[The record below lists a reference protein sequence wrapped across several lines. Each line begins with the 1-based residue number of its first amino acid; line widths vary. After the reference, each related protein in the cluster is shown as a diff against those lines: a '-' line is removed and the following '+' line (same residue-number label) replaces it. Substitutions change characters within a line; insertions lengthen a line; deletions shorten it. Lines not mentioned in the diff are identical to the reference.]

1 MNGKINGKSMDDK
14 TSRISLPPKNIWS
27 TSKRLFGYM
36 KKSRWFIVV
45 TVIVVVAGTIMQVI
59 SPKILG
65 NALTL
70 IFNGMS
76 EQGGINFSELSAT
89 LLLAAALY
97 AGIFITA
104 VAQEQMTNVVAQ
116 KITYTLRNALKA
128 KMNGLP
134 VSFFDKHSTGNL
146 MSITANDVDNI
157 GLSLQQSL
165 SGMIFSVILVVGMI
179 GMMISISP
187 ILTLIACLS
196 IPGSMLVMALLTP
209 QTKKNNKTYYALQG
223 ELNGQIEEVY
233 QGFLVTKSFNGEEQ
247 ALKKL
252 DAINEKMVDSG
263 WRARFFG
270 GCMMPSLS
278 VIQNIIYILIAVVGA
293 VKVVGGFIL
302 IGDMQAFLQYSTQ
315 FSLPLAKL
323 SQIWGNL
330 LSAIASAERIF
341 ELLDAEEMVEY
352 KTEFPNNDE
361 ETAKIVFEHVKFGY
375 NDELL
380 MKDFCM
386 EVKDGQ
392 MVAIVGHTG
401 AGKTTL
407 INLLERFYEIQG
419 GGIRIDGT
427 DIRNVSRDKIRKQVG
442 MVLQDTWLFSGTIY
456 DNIRYGNESATKEQ
470 IYAAAKAAY
479 ADDFIQKLPN
489 SYYTVLGEEANTIS
503 QGQRQLITIAR
514 AFVSNPDILILDEA
528 TSNVDSRTEMIIQ
541 KAMKRLLKGRT
552 SFVIAHRLSTIYDA
566 DRILVMDKGDIAETG
581 THLELLNKKGIYA
594 DIYNSQFA
602 EYGLIL

>member
-1 MNGKINGKSMDDK
+1 MNGKSINDK
-14 TSRISLPPKNIWS
+14 TSKINPPPKNIWS
-27 TSKRLFGYM
+27 TSKRLLGYM
-36 KKSRWFIVV
+36 KKSRWLIVV
-45 TVIVVVAGTIMQVI
+45 TIIVVIAGTITQVI

-65 NALTL
+65 NAFTL
-70 IFNGMS
+70 LFNGMS

-89 LLLAAALY
+89 LLLVAVLY
-97 AGIFITA
+97 VGIFITS

-116 KITYTLRNALKA
+116 KTTYTLRNALKA

-134 VSFFDKHSTGNL
+134 VSFFDKHPTGNL
-146 MSITANDVDNI
+146 ISIAANDVDNI
-157 GLSLQQSL
+157 GANLQQSL
-165 SGMIFSVILVVGMI
+165 SGIIFSVILIVGMV

-187 ILTLIACLS
+187 ILTLIACIS
-196 IPGSMLVMALLTP
+196 IPGSMFVMALLTP
-209 QTKKNNKTYYALQG
+209 QTKKNNKKYYALQG

-233 QGFLVTKSFNGEEQ
+233 QGFLVTKSFNGEEK

-252 DAINEKMVDSG
+252 DAINEKMVVSG

-270 GCMMPSLS
+270 GCMIPSLS
-278 VIQNIIYILIAVVGA
+278 IIQNIIYILFAVVGA
-293 VKVVGGFIL
+293 LKVVEGSIL

-315 FSLPLAKL
+315 FSLPLVKL

-330 LSAIASAERIF
+330 LSAITSAERIF

-352 KTEFPNNDE
+352 KTEFPNKDE

-375 NDELL
+375 SDELL

-392 MVAIVGHTG
+392 MIAIVGHTG

-407 INLLERFYEIQG
+407 INLLERFYEIEG

-427 DIRNVSRDKIRKQVG
+427 DIRNVGRDKTRKQVG
-442 MVLQDTWLFSGTIY
+442 MVLQDAWLFSGTIY
-456 DNIRYGNESATKEQ
+456 DNIRYGNEKATKKQ

-479 ADDFIQKLPN
+479 ADDFIQKLPDG
-489 SYYTVLGEEANTIS
+489 YYTVLGEEADTIS

-514 AFVSNPDILILDEA
+514 AFVGNPDILILDEA

-541 KAMKRLLKGRT
+541 SAMKRLLKGRT
-552 SFVIAHRLSTIYDA
+552 SFVIAHRLSTIYEA
-566 DRILVMDKGDIAETG
+566 DRILVMNQGDIAETG
-581 THLELLNKKGIYA
+581 THLELLDKKGIYA
-594 DIYNSQFA
+594 DIYNSQFTQTD
-602 EYGLIL
+602 L

>member
-1 MNGKINGKSMDDK
+1 MNGKITGKSMNDK
-14 TSRISLPPKNIWS
+14 TDRISPPPKNIWD
-27 TSKRLFGYM
+27 TSKRLLGYM
-36 KKSRWFIVV
+36 KKSRWLVAA
-45 TVIVVVAGTIMQVI
+45 TVIVVVAGSIVQVI

-70 IFNGMS
+70 LFNGMK
-76 EQGGINFSELSAT
+76 EQSGIHFSELSAT

-97 AGIFITA
+97 VVTFITA
-104 VAQEQMTNVVAQ
+104 VAQEQMTNVIAQ
-116 KITYTLRNALKA
+116 KITYILRNALKA
-128 KMNGLP
+128 KMNELP
-134 VSFFDKHSTGNL
+134 VSFFDKHPPGNL

-157 GLSLQQSL
+157 GSSLQQSL
-165 SGMIFSVILVVGMI
+165 TGMIYSVILVVGML

-187 ILTLIACLS
+187 ILTLIACVS

-233 QGFLVTKSFNGEEQ
+233 QGFLVTKSCNGEET

-252 DAINEKMVDSG
+252 DAINEKMVASG

-278 VIQNIIYILIAVVGA
+278 IIQNIMYILFAVVGA
-293 VKVVGGFIL
+293 LKVVEGSIL

-330 LSAIASAERIF
+330 LSAITSAERIF
-341 ELLDAEEMVEY
+341 ELLDAEKMVEY

-392 MVAIVGHTG
+392 MMAIVGRTG

-427 DIRNVSRDKIRKQVG
+427 DIRNVSREKIRKQVG

-470 IYAAAKAAY
+470 VYAAAKAAY

-489 SYYTVLGEEANTIS
+489 GYHTVLGEEADTIS
-503 QGQRQLITIAR
+503 QGQRQLVTIAR
-514 AFVSNPDILILDEA
+514 AFVNNPDILILDEA

-594 DIYNSQFA
+594 EIYNSQFA
-602 EYGLIL
+602 ERGLIL

>member
-1 MNGKINGKSMDDK
+1 
-14 TSRISLPPKNIWS
+14 
-27 TSKRLFGYM
+27 M
-36 KKSRWFIVV
+36 KKSRWLIVV
-45 TVIVVVAGTIMQVI
+45 TIIVVIAGTITQVI

-65 NALTL
+65 NAFTL
-70 IFNGMS
+70 LFNGMS

-89 LLLAAALY
+89 LLLVAVLY
-97 AGIFITA
+97 VGIFITS

-116 KITYTLRNALKA
+116 KTTYTLRNALKA

-134 VSFFDKHSTGNL
+134 VSFFDKHPTGNL
-146 MSITANDVDNI
+146 ISIAANDVDNI
-157 GLSLQQSL
+157 GANLQQSL
-165 SGMIFSVILVVGMI
+165 SGIIFSVILIVGMV

-187 ILTLIACLS
+187 ILTLIACIS
-196 IPGSMLVMALLTP
+196 IPGSMFVMALLTP
-209 QTKKNNKTYYALQG
+209 QTKKNNKKYYALQG

-233 QGFLVTKSFNGEEQ
+233 QGFLVTKSFNGEEK

-252 DAINEKMVDSG
+252 DAINEKMVVSG

-270 GCMMPSLS
+270 GCMIPSLS
-278 VIQNIIYILIAVVGA
+278 IIQNIIYILFAVVGA
-293 VKVVGGFIL
+293 LKVVEGSIL

-315 FSLPLAKL
+315 FSLPLVKL

-330 LSAIASAERIF
+330 LSAITSAERIF

-352 KTEFPNNDE
+352 KTEFPNKDE

-375 NDELL
+375 SDELL

-392 MVAIVGHTG
+392 MIAIVGHTG

-407 INLLERFYEIQG
+407 INLLERFYEIEG

-427 DIRNVSRDKIRKQVG
+427 DIRNVGRDKTRKQVG
-442 MVLQDTWLFSGTIY
+442 MVLQDAWLFSGTIY
-456 DNIRYGNESATKEQ
+456 DNIRYGNEKATKKQ

-479 ADDFIQKLPN
+479 ADDFIQKLPDG
-489 SYYTVLGEEANTIS
+489 YYTVLGEEADTIS

-514 AFVSNPDILILDEA
+514 AFVGNPDILILDEA

-541 KAMKRLLKGRT
+541 SAMKRLLKGRT
-552 SFVIAHRLSTIYDA
+552 SFVIAHRLSTIYEA
-566 DRILVMDKGDIAETG
+566 DRILVMNQGDIAETG
-581 THLELLNKKGIYA
+581 THLELLDKKGIYA
-594 DIYNSQFA
+594 DIYNSQFTQTD
-602 EYGLIL
+602 L

>member
-45 TVIVVVAGTIMQVI
+45 TVIVVVVGTIMQVI